1 MGRGCTAAL
10 LLAGWAPLGKAP
22 DTAVRCLAAPMSC
35 GTDSVHPI
43 CASGTGSGVCL
54 HGAGWRPSGQY
65 LLDAS
70 DLGSA
75 GRSGEAR
82 EVTGAG
88 ACPADTVPS
97 DCVCPQSRADLSARD
112 EANDPPTD
120 LTVEVES
127 AVGFTI
133 SELCYTTNRAKAS
146 EADARAPS
154 GSSWWQGCGGDS
166 GIGFAVACPKGSD
179 AAEVLPAAAAAAE
192 GLSTAAIV
200 LIVVASLVGCGVLLV
215 VMNRCDEQDKTQVRQ
230 PGPAPMSPAAARR
243 AKERE
248 DALETF
254 QAEHGRAPTEKEIL
268 QEISAASW
276 DQRQRSPRGTVGRPQ
291 TSPVKSSDELFG
303 PEAPAP
309 SPRSVASTPLS
320 TPGHSAEPP
329 PHEPAPGDKKTGRRT
344 KRTKRTKSKERCAS
358 PAQNNRASC
367 AKLRTTSV
375 LQASRGYAAEVEPG
389 QEGIRPPRRR
399 VGRYGQPA
407 KIAAV
412 RAALDLA
419 WLVAQSSL
427 RNIVLTPTVL
437 AVGRRLPPL
446 AIPPASGEP

>member
-1 MGRGCTAAL
+1 MSQASMIMGWGCTAL
-10 LLAGWAPLGKAP
+10 LLAGWAPLGHAP
-22 DTAVRCLAAPMSC
+22 DTAVRCLAAPPSC

-54 HGAGWRPSGQY
+54 HGAGWRPNGQY

-70 DLGSA
+70 DLRSA
-75 GRSGEAR
+75 GRSDA
-82 EVTGAG
+82 VTGAG
-88 ACPADTVPS
+88 VCPTDTVPS
-97 DCVCPQSRADLSARD
+97 DCVCPTSRADLSARD
-112 EANDPPTD
+112 EASDPPTD

-133 SELCYTTNRAKAS
+133 SELCYTTNIAKAS

-166 GIGFAVACPKGSD
+166 GVGFAVACPQGSE

-200 LIVVASLVGCGVLLV
+200 LIVVASVVGCGVLLV

-243 AKERE
+243 LKERE
-248 DALETF
+248 DAVETF
-254 QAEHGRAPTEKEIL
+254 RAEHGRAPTEKELL

-291 TSPVKSSDELFG
+291 TSPVKGSDELFG
-303 PEAPAP
+303 PEEELAP
-309 SPRSVASTPLS
+309 SSRSVASTPLS

-329 PHEPAPGDKKTGRRT
+329 PHEPAPGDKKTGRRS

-358 PAQNNRASC
+358 PTQNRASC
-367 AKLRTTSV
+367 AKLRTPSACRLRVDTRPRS
-375 LQASRGYAAEVEPG
+375 SRGRRASAPRDAELGDVDSP
-389 QEGIRPPRRR
+389 QRSPPY
-399 VGRYGQPA
+399 VH
-407 KIAAV
+407 
-412 RAALDLA
+412 LT
-419 WLVAQSSL
+419 WLGLL
-427 RNIVLTPTVL
+427 RKARCATLC
-437 AVGRRLPPL
+437 
-446 AIPPASGEP
+446 

>member
-1 MGRGCTAAL
+1 MRLYVTRVL

-22 DTAVRCLAAPMSC
+22 DTAVRCLAAPTSC

-75 GRSGEAR
+75 GRIGEAR

-112 EANDPPTD
+112 EESDPPTD

-166 GIGFAVACPKGSD
+166 GVGFAVACPKGSD
-179 AAEVLPAAAAAAE
+179 AAEVLPAAP
-192 GLSTAAIV
+192 GLGA
-200 LIVVASLVGCGVLLV
+200 C
-215 VMNRCDEQDKTQVRQ
+215 NNDWQ
-230 PGPAPMSPAAARR
+230 PKANC
-243 AKERE
+243 
-248 DALETF
+248 
-254 QAEHGRAPTEKEIL
+254 TE
-268 QEISAASW
+268 
-276 DQRQRSPRGTVGRPQ
+276 
-291 TSPVKSSDELFG
+291 
-303 PEAPAP
+303 
-309 SPRSVASTPLS
+309 
-320 TPGHSAEPP
+320 
-329 PHEPAPGDKKTGRRT
+329 
-344 KRTKRTKSKERCAS
+344 
-358 PAQNNRASC
+358 
-367 AKLRTTSV
+367 
-375 LQASRGYAAEVEPG
+375 
-389 QEGIRPPRRR
+389 
-399 VGRYGQPA
+399 
-407 KIAAV
+407 IAH
-412 RAALDLA
+412 D
-419 WLVAQSSL
+419 
-427 RNIVLTPTVL
+427 
-437 AVGRRLPPL
+437 PPL
-446 AIPPASGEP
+446 LFDVDVDPSEAFPLTASVREANQL